1 MRDEHVNECM
11 TKNEFAE
18 RYSAAAFF
26 LLTFGFFLVFF
37 TRVHPLVIY
46 DGDDWRYIAY
56 TRQALPSWNEW
67 NPSRVFAECFQ
78 PLMGYFAAYVLTPLI
93 GDYLHAQT
101 VAVALLLSLMVTAYL
116 WLFYHVMLGTGGG
129 RFRALSMTVLFL
141 LFHFLILKTQR
152 AGNPYLFGSSNV
164 TCIYNYL
171 MPMLLNASLVLLM
184 MWKGRLTEIFRGCS
198 AVQAGFLSFW
208 IYFAIFSGV
217 FHSIIFVA
225 FLGWYSL
232 FDLQKSAGGVRKWAA
247 AHRAELVVLVL
258 WLFSLV
264 IEMQGGRA
272 RAIGQPFFQLPWMET
287 LQSAAALWHQ
297 LNTGVAAFGIVIA
310 ILAAVE
316 ICRKGQDED
325 ERRTRTFLGL
335 SALSMVVVFTY
346 LFLVCTKSVPVYFER
361 SDVAGCG
368 LFYLL
373 LLTCLAM
380 NHFVR
385 CHPSFLR
392 AMPLLLFVV
401 LIASLNPNRGFYPST
416 MGHVPEKTCDAI
428 SHDILAQLLAAE
440 QAGEERVTLHVPVGN
455 AETNWP
461 HDRFLKD
468 VLNNTLTRHGVLM
481 YPLEIEIQP
490 DPEMNRKYHL
500 TDEGVAR

>member
-1 MRDEHVNECM
+1 M
-11 TKNEFAE
+11 TTYGFVKSYSE
-18 RYSAAAFF
+18 RAFF
-26 LLTFGFFLVFF
+26 LLAFSFLFVFF
-37 TRVHPLVIY
+37 TQVHPLVIY

-152 AGNPYLFGSSNV
+152 AGNPYLFGSSSV

>member
-1 MRDEHVNECM
+1 M
-11 TKNEFAE
+11 TTYGFVKSYSE
-18 RYSAAAFF
+18 RAFF
-26 LLTFGFFLVFF
+26 LLAFSFLFVFF
-37 TRVHPLVIY
+37 TQGHPLVMY

-78 PLMGYFAAYVLTPLI
+78 PLMGYFAAYVLTPIL

-101 VAVALLLSLMVTAYL
+101 AAVALLLSLMATAYL
-116 WLFYHVMLGTGGG
+116 WLFYRVMLGMGGG
-129 RFRALSMTVLFL
+129 RFRAFSMTVIFL

-152 AGNPYLFGSSNV
+152 TGNPYLFWSANV

-171 MPMLLNASLVLLM
+171 MPMLLNASLVLLLM
-184 MWKGRLTEIFRGCS
+184 REGRLTEIFHRCS
-198 AVQAGFLSFW
+198 SVQAGFLLFW

-217 FHSIIFVA
+217 FHSSIFIV
-225 FLGWYSL
+225 FLGWYSF
-232 FDLQKSAGGVRKWAA
+232 FDLRKSAGGVRAWAT
-247 AHRAELVVLVL
+247 AHRTELIVLAF

-264 IEMQGGRA
+264 IETQGGRA
-272 RAIGQPFFQLPWMET
+272 RAIGRPLFQLPWMET
-287 LQSAAALWHQ
+287 LQSAAAFWHQ
-297 LNTGVAAFGIVIA
+297 LNTGVAAFGVVIA

-316 ICRKGQDED
+316 IHRNCHDED
-325 ERRTRTFLGL
+325 EWRTLAFLGL
-335 SALSMVVVFTY
+335 SALSMVVVFAY
-346 LFLVCTKSVPVYFER
+346 LFLVCTKASPSYFER

-373 LLTCLAM
+373 LLTCLAI

-385 CHPSFLR
+385 RHSSLVRVLPILT
-392 AMPLLLFVV
+392 FVI
-401 LIASLNPNRGFYPST
+401 LIAAMNPNRSFYPST

-428 SHDILAQLLAAE
+428 SHDILAQLMLAE
-440 QAGEERVTLHVPVGN
+440 QAGEKRVTLHVPVGN
-455 AETNWP
+455 AQTNWP

-468 VLNNTLTRHGVLM
+468 VLNNTLMRHGVLT

-500 TDEGVAR
+500 TDEGAAR

>member
-1 MRDEHVNECM
+1 MEGKRMKEAVCIRNHVV
-11 TKNEFAE
+11 AI
-18 RYSAAAFF
+18 FF
-26 LLTFGFFLVFF
+26 LLVFGFLFMFF
-37 TRVHPLVIY
+37 TQVHPLVIY

-78 PLMGYFAAYVLTPLI
+78 PLMGYFAAYVLTPFL

-101 VAVALLLSLMVTAYL
+101 MAVALLLGLMATAYL
-116 WLFYHVMLGTGGG
+116 WLFYRVMLGAGGG
-129 RFRALSMTVLFL
+129 QFRALSMTVFFL

-152 AGNPYLFGSSNV
+152 AGNPYLFWSANV

-184 MWKGRLTEIFRGCS
+184 MREGRLTEVFHRCS
-198 AVQAGFLSFW
+198 AIQAGFLSFW
-208 IYFAIFSGV
+208 LYFAIFSGV
-217 FHSIIFVA
+217 FHSSIFIV

-232 FDLQKSAGGVRKWAA
+232 FDLRKAAGDVRGWGA
-247 AHRAELVVLVL
+247 AHRAELIVFAL

-264 IEMQGGRA
+264 IETQGGRA
-272 RAIGQPFFQLPWMET
+272 RAIGRPFFQLPWMET
-287 LQSAAALWHQ
+287 LQSATALWHQ
-297 LNTGVAAFGIVIA
+297 LNTGVAAFGVIIA

-316 ICRKGQDED
+316 IHRNCHDED
-325 ERRTRTFLGL
+325 ERKTLAFLGL
-335 SALSMVVVFTY
+335 NVLSMVVVFVY
-346 LFLVCTKSVPVYFER
+346 LFLVCTKASPSYFER

-380 NHFVR
+380 NHFARRHSSLVR
-385 CHPSFLR
+385 ALPILI
-392 AMPLLLFVV
+392 FVI

-468 VLNNTLTRHGVLM
+468 VLNNTLTRHGVLT

-500 TDEGVAR
+500 TDEGAAR